1 MARRSQPQWTL
12 YRHPDQDTKP
22 RQPRR
27 GKGGDSGLNSRK
39 ALMDATR
46 AYRRR
51 IAKASLAAAHAVI
64 DDMVA
69 KQEKE
74 EEDKY
79 KTWKEALNKH
89 LKVRPSTHAHAL

>member
-12 YRHPDQDTKP
+12 YRHPDNDTKP
-22 RQPRR
+22 RKRR
-27 GKGGDSGLNSRK
+27 THAGADDGLHSRK

-51 IAKASLAAAHAVI
+51 VAKASLAAAQSVI
-64 DDMVA
+64 DEMVA
-69 KQEKE
+69 AQEKE

-89 LKVRPSTHAHAL
+89 LKVRG